1 MEWFIPSLLVIVLS
15 GIVCFVF
22 LPKIAPYTLG
32 MMAVAFFLVGLY
44 QHYQTF
50 PYEYS
55 ASQFKEILHEMSPL
69 IMVLMVILGLVVG
82 IMVAFGVSPP
92 EMMASLP
99 APLQALP
106 ATLAAL
112 PASLPSL
119 NLGGTPAK
127 GTPFN
132 LGGNAKRNNIAS
144 TSFKTV

>member
-1 MEWFIPSLLVIVLS
+1 MEWFIPSLLVIVLA
-15 GIVCFVF
+15 GIVCFVL
-22 LPKIAPYTLG
+22 LPKVAPYTLG
-32 MMAVAFFLVGLY
+32 MMAVALFAIGIY

-50 PYEYS
+50 THEYS
-55 ASQFKEILHEMSPL
+55 ASHFREILQELSPL
-69 IMVLMVILGLVVG
+69 IMVLMVILGLIVG

-99 APLQALP
+99 AMP
-106 ATLAAL
+106 ASIASL